1 MATIKPKRGHHI
13 VMFQAKNKP
22 KNKPVTASSG
32 TASKKATPS
41 RSAVKS
47 TSKTAAKPT
56 KSTKSTKAA
65 AKSPK
70 STTKTT
76 RQRRSH

>member
-1 MATIKPKRGHHI
+1 MPTIKPKRGHHI
-13 VMFQAKNKP
+13 VIFQAKNKP

-65 AKSPK
+65 AKSPQK
-70 STTKTT
+70 NSTE